1 MMITDLHIPGRRGPT
16 IRQVL
21 RNGQVTLPK
30 EAVEFFH
37 LRERDLMEVEF
48 DRSGIHLK
56 PLAIEEF
63 SPSEYAKLAKK
74 LDALKRRSRGRAYAT
89 TDEARR
95 HLDRLMR
102 P

>member
-1 MMITDLHIPGRRGPT
+1 M
-16 IRQVL
+16 IRQML
-21 RNGQVTLPK
+21 RNGQVTLPR

-37 LRERDLMEVEF
+37 LKERDLVEVEF

-63 SPSEYAKLAKK
+63 SRGEYAKLAKK
-74 LDALKRRSRGRAYAT
+74 LDALKARTRGKVYTTT
-89 TDEARR
+89 TDARR

-102 P
+102 S

>member
-1 MMITDLHIPGRRGPT
+1 M
-16 IRQVL
+16 IRQIL

-37 LRERDLMEVEF
+37 LREKDLLEVEF

-56 PLAIEEF
+56 PLTLQEF
-63 SPSEYAKLAKK
+63 SEEEYDKLARK
-74 LDALKRRSRGRAYAT
+74 LNSLKRTKGKVYRT
-89 TDEARR
+89 TDEVRR

-102 P
+102 R

>member
-1 MMITDLHIPGRRGPT
+1 MM

-30 EAVEFFH
+30 EIVEFFH
-37 LRERDLMEVEF
+37 LREQDLVEVAF
-48 DRSGIHLK
+48 DRRGIHLK

-63 SPSEYAKLAKK
+63 SPVEYAKLAKA
-74 LDALKRRSRGRAYAT
+74 LDVLKSRARGKVYPT
-89 TDEARR
+89 TARARR

-102 P
+102 A